1 MKTPLVTEVEI
12 IYDRESESPLPT
24 SVIDFTFTKE
34 GRRARS
40 APEAL
45 MLGDGL
51 DLEDPMVSHYA
62 DTGSQL
68 GMFARRLSRLSDLTS
83 QSRADCSFE

>member
-12 IYDRESESPLPT
+12 IYDRDGESPLPT
-24 SVIDFTFTKE
+24 SVIDLTFTKE
-34 GRRARS
+34 GRRTSS
-40 APEAL
+40 APEAV

-62 DTGSQL
+62 DTEGQL
-68 GMFARRLSRLSDLTS
+68 GMFASGLSKLSVLS
-83 QSRADCSFE
+83 

>member
-24 SVIDFTFTKE
+24 SVIGLTFTKE
-34 GRRARS
+34 VREGRRSRNP
-40 APEAL
+40 PEAL

-62 DTGSQL
+62 GTGSQL
-68 GMFARRLSRLSDLTS
+68 GIFGSGFSTLLIFR
-83 QSRADCSFE
+83 